1 MSLSLK
7 LVQIISAENALACEC
22 CGQEECDN
30 TIAKHQDNL
39 SEENIH
45 QMSTET
51 CQLLDDTTMNIAA
64 CQKLC
69 RSKSLP
75 INLGEHMNQTVFQTE
90 GSGNQM
96 ACEPQI
102 ELMVAESTIQNLV
115 KKRID
120 FFEERP

>member
-1 MSLSLK
+1 M
-7 LVQIISAENALACEC
+7 QIISAENALACEC

-51 CQLLDDTTMNIAA
+51 CQLLDDTTMNIPA
-64 CQKLC
+64 CRKLC

-75 INLGEHMNQTVFQTE
+75 INLGEQMNQTVFQTE

-115 KKRID
+115 QKRID

>member
-1 MSLSLK
+1 MSLK

-45 QMSTET
+45 QMSSET
-51 CQLLDDTTMNIAA
+51 CQLLDDTTMNHTAA
-64 CQKLC
+64 CRKLC

-90 GSGNQM
+90 ESGNQTT
-96 ACEPQI
+96 CKPQI
-102 ELMVAESTIQNLV
+102 ELMVVESTIQNLV
-115 KKRID
+115 QKRID